1 MSMNSELLHQFL
13 ESVQAKA
20 RSRSSGLEFEMA
32 YQARIAI
39 DRIKLAV
46 RRTEQADSRGD
57 HIREAGLLL
66 LEALDRL
73 QSVERRFQLRSRYT
87 ALRSEENESERCS

>member
-1 MSMNSELLHQFL
+1 MNSELLHQFL
-13 ESVQAKA
+13 ESVEAEV
-20 RSRSSGLEFEMA
+20 RSRPSGLEFEMA

-46 RRTEQADSRGD
+46 KWTEQADSRGGQ
-57 HIREAGLLL
+57 IREAGLLL

-73 QSVERRFQLRSRYT
+73 QSVERRFQLRSRYA
-87 ALRSEENESERCS
+87 ALCKEENRSERCS